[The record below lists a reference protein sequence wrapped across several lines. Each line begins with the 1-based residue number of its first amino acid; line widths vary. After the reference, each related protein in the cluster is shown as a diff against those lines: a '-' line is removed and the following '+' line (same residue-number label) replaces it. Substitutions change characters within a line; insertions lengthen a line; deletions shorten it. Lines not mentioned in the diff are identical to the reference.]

1 MTIVLLIGGL
11 AFGVGLLVLRPFA
24 AAGPPR
30 AAGQVGGRSRDQ
42 AAGPAA
48 DRQRELLRQLR
59 DLDDDLAAG
68 KLSAGDHERLRWP
81 VERAAAAVLTSP
93 AKASP
98 AKASTAKA
106 STVKAKARA
115 AGDGAAKGPAVAM
128 AVAVPAAPPPD
139 SGGARATGRW
149 RRRSAIL
156 LILAWAAAGVTIM
169 LEHAVAPRT
178 AGETISGTA
187 VPGVAPAAGGGTS
200 GQAGAASQASTGS
213 QAGAGGQ
220 GSTNGAG
227 GPASPAPSPGAPPG
241 RKPPT
246 RQQLMAVAE
255 AEAVVTQNPRSVTAH
270 LALASAYVSAG
281 ASQLAAVE
289 WLAVT
294 QLDPGNPEAN
304 TDLALLAFEVGRA
317 RQARTMV
324 DRALATDPKY
334 PEGLYVRGLI
344 DLMGLRQPAAAVRD
358 LNAYLTAAPY
368 GSHRT
373 AAVTLIA
380 LAQAQGHP

>member
-81 VERAAAAVLTSP
+81 VERAAAAVLTSTAKASTAKASTAKASTAKASTAKAST

-98 AKASTAKA
+98 AKASTAKASTAKASTVKA

-156 LILAWAAAGVTIM
+156 LILAGAAAGVTIM
-169 LEHAVAPRT
+169 LEH
-178 AGETISGTA
+178 
-187 VPGVAPAAGGGTS
+187 
-200 GQAGAASQASTGS
+200 
-213 QAGAGGQ
+213 
-220 GSTNGAG
+220 
-227 GPASPAPSPGAPPG
+227 
-241 RKPPT
+241 
-246 RQQLMAVAE
+246 
-255 AEAVVTQNPRSVTAH
+255 
-270 LALASAYVSAG
+270 
-281 ASQLAAVE
+281 
-289 WLAVT
+289 
-294 QLDPGNPEAN
+294 
-304 TDLALLAFEVGRA
+304 
-317 RQARTMV
+317 
-324 DRALATDPKY
+324 
-334 PEGLYVRGLI
+334 
-344 DLMGLRQPAAAVRD
+344 
-358 LNAYLTAAPY
+358 
-368 GSHRT
+368 
-373 AAVTLIA
+373 
-380 LAQAQGHP
+380 